1 MKTNIVGD
9 FVELHDIHTHNPI
22 LIRKNEIKTVY
33 IYGKNDTTSLVVGNR
48 EFDVIEDYET
58 VRAMVVDPAFISVE
72 YDEEEKKR
80 IEKYLKE
87 INNIGC
93 TSYSTL
99 GMTDDE
105 WHQAIAGFPKD
116 N

>member
-9 FVELHDIHTHNPI
+9 FIELHDVNNGNPI

-33 IYGKNDTTSLVVGNR
+33 IYGKAGLVCVLAGNR
-48 EFDVIEDYET
+48 EFDVKEDYET

-72 YDEEEKKR
+72 YDEEEKNQ

-87 INNIGC
+87 MNSS
-93 TSYSTL
+93 SYFTL
-99 GMTDDE
+99 GMSDDE
-105 WHQAIAGFPKD
+105 WHQAIAGFPQK
-116 N
+116 

>member
-9 FVELHDIHTHNPI
+9 FVELHDYNSNSPI
-22 LIRKNEIKTVY
+22 LIKKNEIKTVY
-33 IYGKNDTTSLVVGNR
+33 VYGKSGVTCVIIGNR
-48 EFDVIEDYET
+48 EFDVREDYET
-58 VRAMVVDPAFISVE
+58 VRGMVVDPAFISVE

-87 INNIGC
+87 MNDS
-93 TSYSTL
+93 SYFAP
-99 GMTDDE
+99 GMSDDE
-105 WHQAIAGFPKD
+105 WHRVIAGLSD